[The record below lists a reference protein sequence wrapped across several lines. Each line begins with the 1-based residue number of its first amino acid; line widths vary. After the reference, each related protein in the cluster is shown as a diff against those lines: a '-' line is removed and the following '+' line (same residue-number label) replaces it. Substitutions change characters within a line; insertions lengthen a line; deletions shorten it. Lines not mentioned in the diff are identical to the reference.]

1 MSDKT
6 FEDLTKEEF
15 DQLLDSMMEEHF
27 HDLSPEE
34 FFTALSAIDEEEPQ
48 EAIELTVVLKD
59 GQLIFK
65 EPAPLY
71 VNRNEI
77 RFGNKRYVLKLAQ
90 EARIN

>member
-1 MSDKT
+1 MNDKT
-6 FEDLTKEEF
+6 FADLTKEEF
-15 DQLLDSMMEEHF
+15 EELLDSMMEEHF

-48 EAIELTVVLKD
+48 EVIELTVALKD

-71 VNRNEI
+71 VNGNEI

-90 EARIN
+90 MAT

>member
-6 FEDLTKEEF
+6 FADLTKEEF
-15 DQLLDSMMEEHF
+15 NQLLDSMMEEHF

-48 EAIELTVVLKD
+48 EIIELTVALKD
-59 GQLIFK
+59 GRLMFK

-71 VNRNEI
+71 VNGNEI
-77 RFGNKRYVLKLAQ
+77 RFGDKRYVLKLSRM
-90 EARIN
+90 ET

>member
-6 FEDLTKEEF
+6 LADLTKKEFEE
-15 DQLLDSMMEEHF
+15 LLDSMMEEHF

-48 EAIELTVVLKD
+48 EVIELTVALKD

-71 VNRNEI
+71 VNGNEI
-77 RFGNKRYVLKLAQ
+77 RFGNRLYVLKLAQ
-90 EARIN
+90 MET